1 MMHELIRYAARP
13 VYKVLRR
20 EAPKRFFDSFR
31 NHFFKNEWKNDIKN
45 SFLVFNQSTLFY
57 VQFSLCTCFIEEVG
71 KNAYYI
77 AKYEK
82 SMLHVY

>member
-13 VYKVLRR
+13 VYKVLRH
-20 EAPKRFFDSFR
+20 EAPKRFLTLFEII
-31 NHFFKNEWKNDIKN
+31 FFKNEWKNDIKN
-45 SFLVFNQSTLFY
+45 SFLFFDQSTLFY

-71 KNAYYI
+71 KNAYYL

>member
-20 EAPKRFFDSFR
+20 EAIFDSFR

-71 KNAYYI
+71 KNVT
-77 AKYEK
+77 
-82 SMLHVY
+82 L

>member
-13 VYKVLRR
+13 VYKVL
-20 EAPKRFFDSFR
+20 FDSFR

-57 VQFSLCTCFIEEVG
+57 VQFSLCTCFIEEVE
-71 KNAYYI
+71 KNANYI